1 MAEIIRI
8 PDGNAF
14 QLRVTGRIRMGDYTE
29 DADFSVVTRMGVNF
43 VRRGRIAQTFGLDS
57 LGRIVIGNSGNLAQG
72 VYGVELY
79 GYYHGEPWRNYQKN
93 VFQIVNENA
102 ISDPGSDNENMLTYD
117 VTFDVTFGGDGIS
130 AAFVEATV
138 ATHNGDQESHPDIRN
153 MIPTKVSELQN
164 DRDFTDKTYVELRL
178 SGKQDVIDDLST
190 IRSGAAAGATAYQK
204 PGTGIPESDMSDA
217 VKAKLAKA
225 ETALQEHQDISGK
238 QDVIQDLS
246 AIRSGAAAGGTA
258 YQKPVTGIPASDLS
272 SEVQDMIENGGK
284 TKSVSVNGGTPVT
297 PDANGLVDLT
307 IEQANV
313 TIGTVTTGAAGSNA
327 DVHNSGTPTAPVLD
341 FVIPQGQ
348 TGQTGPQ
355 GPKGDP
361 GDSVLVGEGDL
372 PLAHVLGQDN
382 TKAISQ
388 KGISDVLYP
397 ILGDYYYDVEIAATI
412 TGKYI
417 VYNTGVIQGASG
429 TPTLYIS
436 FYEIPA
442 DADSVTIAVPKTG
455 GTTCAVY
462 GYANSTSATKVSSP
476 TEKGNSG
483 AKNLTFQPNHQYKYL
498 VINYNSANGEPT
510 VQFHKPAKD
519 LDDLMN
525 ASEIF
530 RDFSK
535 TYTKD
540 ECSVSGEYIA
550 SNGTLKTGYSN
561 FKRSGFLSTMRAT
574 KITIT
579 CGYTSTDATIVA
591 FYGEGQNFLSGIL
604 ANGQSAQEYDVPVLA
619 RYIRI
624 SNKSDSA
631 ISIVLDA
638 VEVDGFNAT
647 IDQMLAEVE
656 TLKENVPPRFINI
669 LHIGNSFTMNTHT
682 NLGTLINN
690 LGITNVNI
698 QYIQMGSASLG
709 YYVGELDTSDSMGLT
724 KTIGDAV
731 ASSGTLQS
739 IFAHDWD
746 VVIFQQVSHYAGNYA
761 TYNPYLAILINA
773 ARKYCTRKDVKIGFM
788 MTWETYRAAFADIVA
803 AVRSMMADY
812 NIDFLIPAGTAVE
825 NARLTSMNTD
835 VNDFSS
841 DTQIQHL
848 AVGVG
853 RYVAACAFY
862 SEVLEPMTG
871 IPVYNDTTTTIS
883 SDGGLGSVAVT
894 ADNRELCQK
903 CAEYAVIHPYGT
915 INVEDL

>member
-1 MAEIIRI
+1 MKILKIYKGELECELPEGPQGPAGQNGR
-8 PDGNAF
+8 DG
-14 QLRVTGRIRMGDYTE
+14 
-29 DADFSVVTRMGVNF
+29 ADG
-43 VRRGRIAQTFGLDS
+43 Q
-57 LGRIVIGNSGNLAQG
+57 QG
-72 VYGVELY
+72 PAGPA
-79 GYYHGEPWRNYQKN
+79 GPQGPQGEQGP
-93 VFQIVNENA
+93 
-102 ISDPGSDNENMLTYD
+102 
-117 VTFDVTFGGDGIS
+117 
-130 AAFVEATV
+130 
-138 ATHNGDQESHPDIRN
+138 
-153 MIPTKVSELQN
+153 
-164 DRDFTDKTYVELRL
+164 
-178 SGKQDVIDDLST
+178 
-190 IRSGAAAGATAYQK
+190 AGAT
-204 PGTGIPESDMSDA
+204 G
-217 VKAKLAKA
+217 
-225 ETALQEHQDISGK
+225 
-238 QDVIQDLS
+238 
-246 AIRSGAAAGGTA
+246 AI
-258 YQKPVTGIPASDLS
+258 
-272 SEVQDMIENGGK
+272 
-284 TKSVSVNGGTPVT
+284 
-297 PDANGLVDLT
+297 
-307 IEQANV
+307 
-313 TIGTVTTGAAGSNA
+313 
-327 DVHNSGTPTAPVLD
+327 
-341 FVIPQGQ
+341 
-348 TGQTGPQ
+348 GPQ

-388 KGISDVLYP
+388 KGVSDVLYP
-397 ILGDYYYDVEIAATI
+397 FVGDYDYEVEIAATV

-417 VYNTGVIQGASG
+417 AYSTGSFATASS

-498 VINYNSANGEPT
+498 VINYNSASGEPT

-519 LDDLMN
+519 WSDVMK
-525 ASEIF
+525 ASEIH
-530 RDFSK
+530 RNFSK

-540 ECSVSGEYIA
+540 ECNVSGEYIA

-579 CGYTSTDATIVA
+579 CGYTSTDAAIVA

-604 ANGQSAQEYDVPVLA
+604 ASSQSAQEYDVPVLA

-624 SNKSDSA
+624 SNKNSST

-638 VEVDGFNAT
+638 VEIDGFNAT
-647 IDQMLAEVE
+647 IDQVLADVE

-682 NLGTLINN
+682 NLGTLLSH
-690 LGITNVNI
+690 LGVTNVNI
-698 QYIQMGSASLG
+698 QHTN
-709 YYVGELDTSDSMGLT
+709 VGGAGLET
-724 KTIGDAV
+724 FVGKLNNAETIAVETTRGNAV
-731 ASSGTLQS
+731 AASGSLQS
-739 IFAHDWD
+739 ILSHDWD
-746 VVIFQQVSHYAGNYA
+746 VIVFQQVSAQAGNYA

-773 ARKYCTRKDVKIGFM
+773 ARKYCTRKDVKIGFETVWRTY
-788 MTWETYRAAFADIVA
+788 MTTFASVLEA
-803 AVRSMMADY
+803 TRSMMADY

-862 SEVLEPMTG
+862 CEVLEPMTG
-871 IPVYNDTTTTIS
+871 IPVYNDTTTTVS
-883 SDGGLGSVAVT
+883 ASGTGSVAVT

-903 CAEYAVIHPYGT
+903 CAEYAVIHPFGT
-915 INVEDL
+915 INVENL

>member
-1 MAEIIRI
+1 MKILKIYKGELECELPEGPQGPAGQ
-8 PDGNAF
+8 DG
-14 QLRVTGRIRMGDYTE
+14 QDG
-29 DADFSVVTRMGVNF
+29 ADG
-43 VRRGRIAQTFGLDS
+43 Q
-57 LGRIVIGNSGNLAQG
+57 QG
-72 VYGVELY
+72 PAGPA
-79 GYYHGEPWRNYQKN
+79 GPQGPQGEQGP
-93 VFQIVNENA
+93 
-102 ISDPGSDNENMLTYD
+102 
-117 VTFDVTFGGDGIS
+117 
-130 AAFVEATV
+130 
-138 ATHNGDQESHPDIRN
+138 
-153 MIPTKVSELQN
+153 
-164 DRDFTDKTYVELRL
+164 
-178 SGKQDVIDDLST
+178 
-190 IRSGAAAGATAYQK
+190 AGAT
-204 PGTGIPESDMSDA
+204 
-217 VKAKLAKA
+217 
-225 ETALQEHQDISGK
+225 
-238 QDVIQDLS
+238 
-246 AIRSGAAAGGTA
+246 GA
-258 YQKPVTGIPASDLS
+258 
-272 SEVQDMIENGGK
+272 
-284 TKSVSVNGGTPVT
+284 
-297 PDANGLVDLT
+297 
-307 IEQANV
+307 
-313 TIGTVTTGAAGSNA
+313 
-327 DVHNSGTPTAPVLD
+327 
-341 FVIPQGQ
+341 
-348 TGQTGPQ
+348 TGPQ

-388 KGISDVLYP
+388 KGVSDVLYP
-397 ILGDYYYDVEIAATI
+397 LVGNYDYEVEIAATV

-417 VYNTGVIQGASG
+417 AYSTGSFATASS

-442 DADSVTIAVPKTG
+442 DADSATIAVPKTG
-455 GTTCAVY
+455 GNTCAVY

-498 VINYNSANGEPT
+498 VINYNSASGEPT
-510 VQFHKPAKD
+510 VQFHKPARD

-525 ASEIF
+525 ASEIS

-604 ANGQSAQEYDVPVLA
+604 ASSQSAQEYDVPVLA

-624 SNKSDSA
+624 SNKDSSS

-647 IDQMLAEVE
+647 IDQMLDDVE

-682 NLGTLINN
+682 NLGTLLSH
-690 LGITNVNI
+690 LGVTNVNI
-698 QYIQMGSASLG
+698 QHTNVGGAGLG
-709 YYVGELDTSDSMGLT
+709 TFVT
-724 KTIGDAV
+724 KLNNAETIAVETTRGNAV
-731 ASSGTLQS
+731 AASGSLQS
-739 IFAHDWD
+739 ILSHDWD
-746 VVIFQQVSHYAGNYA
+746 VIVFQQVSAQAGNYA

-773 ARKYCTRKDVKIGFM
+773 ARKYCTRKDVKIGFETVWRTY
-788 MTWETYRAAFADIVA
+788 MTTFASVLEA
-803 AVRSMMADY
+803 TRSMMADY

-841 DTQIQHL
+841 DNQIQHL

-862 SEVLEPMTG
+862 CEVLEPMTG
-871 IPVYNDTTTTIS
+871 IPVYDDTTTTVS
-883 SDGGLGSVAVT
+883 ASGTGSVAVT

-903 CAEYAVIHPYGT
+903 CAEYAVIHPFGT
-915 INVEDL
+915 INVENL

>member
-1 MAEIIRI
+1 MKILKIYKGELECELPEGPQGPAGQ
-8 PDGNAF
+8 DG
-14 QLRVTGRIRMGDYTE
+14 QDG
-29 DADFSVVTRMGVNF
+29 ADG
-43 VRRGRIAQTFGLDS
+43 Q
-57 LGRIVIGNSGNLAQG
+57 QG
-72 VYGVELY
+72 PAGPA
-79 GYYHGEPWRNYQKN
+79 GPQGPQGEQGP
-93 VFQIVNENA
+93 
-102 ISDPGSDNENMLTYD
+102 
-117 VTFDVTFGGDGIS
+117 
-130 AAFVEATV
+130 
-138 ATHNGDQESHPDIRN
+138 
-153 MIPTKVSELQN
+153 
-164 DRDFTDKTYVELRL
+164 
-178 SGKQDVIDDLST
+178 
-190 IRSGAAAGATAYQK
+190 AGAT
-204 PGTGIPESDMSDA
+204 
-217 VKAKLAKA
+217 
-225 ETALQEHQDISGK
+225 
-238 QDVIQDLS
+238 
-246 AIRSGAAAGGTA
+246 GA
-258 YQKPVTGIPASDLS
+258 
-272 SEVQDMIENGGK
+272 
-284 TKSVSVNGGTPVT
+284 
-297 PDANGLVDLT
+297 
-307 IEQANV
+307 
-313 TIGTVTTGAAGSNA
+313 
-327 DVHNSGTPTAPVLD
+327 
-341 FVIPQGQ
+341 
-348 TGQTGPQ
+348 TGPQ

-417 VYNTGVIQGASG
+417 VYNTGVIQGASS
-429 TPTLYIS
+429 TPTMAIA
-436 FYEIPA
+436 FYEIPE
-442 DADSVTIAVPKTG
+442 DADSATISIPKTG
-455 GTTCAVY
+455 SAGCAVY
-462 GYANSTSATKVSSP
+462 GY
-476 TEKGNSG
+476 
-483 AKNLTFQPNHQYKYL
+483 KYL
-498 VINYNSANGEPT
+498 VVNYNSASGEPT

-519 LDDLMN
+519 WSDVMN
-525 ASEIF
+525 AAEIS

-540 ECSVSGEYIA
+540 DCDVDGVYIA
-550 SNGTLKTGYSN
+550 SNGTVRTGYSN
-561 FKRSGFLSTMRAT
+561 FKCSGFLSTMRAS

-579 CGYTSTDATIVA
+579 CGYTSSDATIVA
-591 FYGEGQNFLSGIL
+591 FYNSEQNFMSGML
-604 ANGQSAQEYDVPVLA
+604 ANSQNAQEYEVPGLTK
-619 RYIRI
+619 YIRI
-624 SNKSDSA
+624 SNKKASN
-631 ISIVLDA
+631 ISIVLETDGI
-638 VEVDGFNAT
+638 DGFNAT
-647 IDQMLAEVE
+647 IDQMLDDVE
-656 TLKENVPPRFINI
+656 TLKENMPPRFINI

-903 CAEYAVIHPYGT
+903 CAEYAVIHPFGT
-915 INVEDL
+915 INVENL

>member
-1 MAEIIRI
+1 MKILKIYKGELECELPEGPQGPAGQ
-8 PDGNAF
+8 DG
-14 QLRVTGRIRMGDYTE
+14 QDG
-29 DADFSVVTRMGVNF
+29 ADG
-43 VRRGRIAQTFGLDS
+43 Q
-57 LGRIVIGNSGNLAQG
+57 QG
-72 VYGVELY
+72 PAGPA
-79 GYYHGEPWRNYQKN
+79 GPQGPQGEQGP
-93 VFQIVNENA
+93 
-102 ISDPGSDNENMLTYD
+102 
-117 VTFDVTFGGDGIS
+117 
-130 AAFVEATV
+130 
-138 ATHNGDQESHPDIRN
+138 
-153 MIPTKVSELQN
+153 
-164 DRDFTDKTYVELRL
+164 
-178 SGKQDVIDDLST
+178 
-190 IRSGAAAGATAYQK
+190 AGAT
-204 PGTGIPESDMSDA
+204 
-217 VKAKLAKA
+217 
-225 ETALQEHQDISGK
+225 
-238 QDVIQDLS
+238 
-246 AIRSGAAAGGTA
+246 GA
-258 YQKPVTGIPASDLS
+258 
-272 SEVQDMIENGGK
+272 
-284 TKSVSVNGGTPVT
+284 
-297 PDANGLVDLT
+297 
-307 IEQANV
+307 
-313 TIGTVTTGAAGSNA
+313 
-327 DVHNSGTPTAPVLD
+327 
-341 FVIPQGQ
+341 
-348 TGQTGPQ
+348 TGPQ

-388 KGISDVLYP
+388 KGVSDVLYP
-397 ILGDYYYDVEIAATI
+397 LVGNYDYEVEIAATV

-417 VYNTGVIQGASG
+417 AYSTGSFATASS

-442 DADSVTIAVPKTG
+442 DADSATIAVPKTG
-455 GTTCAVY
+455 GNTCAVY

-519 LDDLMN
+519 LGDLMN

-579 CGYTSTDATIVA
+579 CGYTSTDAAIVA

-604 ANGQSAQEYDVPVLA
+604 ASSQSAQEYDVPVLA

-624 SNKSDSA
+624 SNKSESA

-647 IDQMLAEVE
+647 IDQMLDDVE

-682 NLGTLINN
+682 NLGTLLSH
-690 LGITNVNI
+690 LGVTNVNI
-698 QYIQMGSASLG
+698 QHTN
-709 YYVGELDTSDSMGLT
+709 VGGAGLETFVGKLNNADSITVETTRGN
-724 KTIGDAV
+724 AV
-731 ASSGTLQS
+731 AASGSLQS
-739 IFAHDWD
+739 ILSHDWD
-746 VVIFQQVSHYAGNYA
+746 VIVFQQVSAQAGNYA

-773 ARKYCTRKDVKIGFM
+773 ARKYCTRKDVKIGFETVWRTY
-788 MTWETYRAAFADIVA
+788 MTTFASVLEA
-803 AVRSMMADY
+803 TRSMMADY

-862 SEVLEPMTG
+862 CEVLEPMTG
-871 IPVYNDTTTTIS
+871 IPVYDDTTTTIS
-883 SDGGLGSVAVT
+883 ASGTGSVAVT

-903 CAEYAVIHPYGT
+903 CAEYAVIHPFGT
-915 INVEDL
+915 INVENL

>member
-1 MAEIIRI
+1 MKILKIYKGELECELPEGPQGPAGQ
-8 PDGNAF
+8 DG
-14 QLRVTGRIRMGDYTE
+14 QDG
-29 DADFSVVTRMGVNF
+29 ADG
-43 VRRGRIAQTFGLDS
+43 Q
-57 LGRIVIGNSGNLAQG
+57 QG
-72 VYGVELY
+72 PAGPA
-79 GYYHGEPWRNYQKN
+79 GPQGPQGEQGP
-93 VFQIVNENA
+93 
-102 ISDPGSDNENMLTYD
+102 
-117 VTFDVTFGGDGIS
+117 
-130 AAFVEATV
+130 
-138 ATHNGDQESHPDIRN
+138 
-153 MIPTKVSELQN
+153 
-164 DRDFTDKTYVELRL
+164 
-178 SGKQDVIDDLST
+178 
-190 IRSGAAAGATAYQK
+190 AGAT
-204 PGTGIPESDMSDA
+204 
-217 VKAKLAKA
+217 
-225 ETALQEHQDISGK
+225 
-238 QDVIQDLS
+238 
-246 AIRSGAAAGGTA
+246 GA
-258 YQKPVTGIPASDLS
+258 
-272 SEVQDMIENGGK
+272 
-284 TKSVSVNGGTPVT
+284 
-297 PDANGLVDLT
+297 
-307 IEQANV
+307 
-313 TIGTVTTGAAGSNA
+313 
-327 DVHNSGTPTAPVLD
+327 
-341 FVIPQGQ
+341 
-348 TGQTGPQ
+348 TGPQ

-388 KGISDVLYP
+388 KGVSDVLYP
-397 ILGDYYYDVEIAATI
+397 LVGDYDYEVEIAATV

-417 VYNTGVIQGASG
+417 AYSTGSFATASS

-455 GTTCAVY
+455 GNTCAVY

-498 VINYNSANGEPT
+498 VINYNSASGEPT

-519 LDDLMN
+519 LGDLMN
-525 ASEIF
+525 ASEIY
-530 RDFSK
+530 RNFSK

-604 ANGQSAQEYDVPVLA
+604 ASSQSAQEYDVPVLA

-647 IDQMLAEVE
+647 IDQMLADVE

-682 NLGTLINN
+682 NLGTLLSH
-690 LGITNVNI
+690 LGVTNVNI
-698 QYIQMGSASLG
+698 QHTN
-709 YYVGELDTSDSMGLT
+709 VGGAGLETFVT
-724 KTIGDAV
+724 KLNNAETIAVETTRGNAV
-731 ASSGTLQS
+731 AASGSLQS
-739 IFAHDWD
+739 ILSHDWD
-746 VVIFQQVSHYAGNYA
+746 VIVFQQVSAQAGNYA

-773 ARKYCTRKDVKIGFM
+773 ARKYCTRKDVKIGFETVWRTY
-788 MTWETYRAAFADIVA
+788 MTTFASVLEA
-803 AVRSMMADY
+803 TRSMMADY

-841 DTQIQHL
+841 DAQIQHL

-862 SEVLEPMTG
+862 CEVLEPMTG
-871 IPVYNDTTTTIS
+871 IPVYDDTTTTVS
-883 SDGGLGSVAVT
+883 ASGTGSVAVT

-903 CAEYAVIHPYGT
+903 CAEYAVIHPFGT
-915 INVEDL
+915 INVENL

>member
-1 MAEIIRI
+1 MKILKIYKGELECELPEGPQGPAGQ
-8 PDGNAF
+8 DG
-14 QLRVTGRIRMGDYTE
+14 RDG
-29 DADFSVVTRMGVNF
+29 ADG
-43 VRRGRIAQTFGLDS
+43 Q
-57 LGRIVIGNSGNLAQG
+57 QG
-72 VYGVELY
+72 PAGPA
-79 GYYHGEPWRNYQKN
+79 GPQGPQGEQGP
-93 VFQIVNENA
+93 
-102 ISDPGSDNENMLTYD
+102 
-117 VTFDVTFGGDGIS
+117 
-130 AAFVEATV
+130 
-138 ATHNGDQESHPDIRN
+138 
-153 MIPTKVSELQN
+153 
-164 DRDFTDKTYVELRL
+164 
-178 SGKQDVIDDLST
+178 
-190 IRSGAAAGATAYQK
+190 AGAT
-204 PGTGIPESDMSDA
+204 
-217 VKAKLAKA
+217 
-225 ETALQEHQDISGK
+225 
-238 QDVIQDLS
+238 
-246 AIRSGAAAGGTA
+246 GA
-258 YQKPVTGIPASDLS
+258 
-272 SEVQDMIENGGK
+272 
-284 TKSVSVNGGTPVT
+284 
-297 PDANGLVDLT
+297 
-307 IEQANV
+307 
-313 TIGTVTTGAAGSNA
+313 
-327 DVHNSGTPTAPVLD
+327 
-341 FVIPQGQ
+341 
-348 TGQTGPQ
+348 TGPQ

-388 KGISDVLYP
+388 KGVSDVLYP
-397 ILGDYYYDVEIAATI
+397 LVGDYDYEVEIAATV

-417 VYNTGVIQGASG
+417 AYSTGSFANASS

-498 VINYNSANGEPT
+498 VINYNSASGEPT

-519 LDDLMN
+519 LGDLMN
-525 ASEIF
+525 ASEIY

-604 ANGQSAQEYDVPVLA
+604 ASSQSAQEYDVPVLA

-624 SNKSDSA
+624 SNKDSSS

-647 IDQMLAEVE
+647 IDQVLDDVE

-682 NLGTLINN
+682 NLGTLLSH
-690 LGITNVNI
+690 LGVTNVNI
-698 QYIQMGSASLG
+698 QHTNVGGAGLG
-709 YYVGELDTSDSMGLT
+709 TFVGKLNNAE
-724 KTIGDAV
+724 TIAVETTRGNAV
-731 ASSGTLQS
+731 AASGSLQS
-739 IFAHDWD
+739 ILSHDWD
-746 VVIFQQVSHYAGNYA
+746 VIVFQQVSAQAGNYA

-773 ARKYCTRKDVKIGFM
+773 ARKYCTRKDVKIGFETVWRTY
-788 MTWETYRAAFADIVA
+788 MTTFASVLEA
-803 AVRSMMADY
+803 TRSMMADY

-862 SEVLEPMTG
+862 CEVLEPMTG
-871 IPVYNDTTTTIS
+871 IPVYDDTTTTVS
-883 SDGGLGSVAVT
+883 ASGTGSVAVT

-903 CAEYAVIHPYGT
+903 CAEYAVIHPFGT
-915 INVEDL
+915 INVENL

>member
-1 MAEIIRI
+1 MKILKIYKGELECELPEGPQGPAGQNGR
-8 PDGNAF
+8 DG
-14 QLRVTGRIRMGDYTE
+14 
-29 DADFSVVTRMGVNF
+29 ADG
-43 VRRGRIAQTFGLDS
+43 Q
-57 LGRIVIGNSGNLAQG
+57 QG
-72 VYGVELY
+72 PAGPA
-79 GYYHGEPWRNYQKN
+79 GPQGPQGEQGP
-93 VFQIVNENA
+93 
-102 ISDPGSDNENMLTYD
+102 
-117 VTFDVTFGGDGIS
+117 
-130 AAFVEATV
+130 
-138 ATHNGDQESHPDIRN
+138 
-153 MIPTKVSELQN
+153 
-164 DRDFTDKTYVELRL
+164 
-178 SGKQDVIDDLST
+178 
-190 IRSGAAAGATAYQK
+190 AGAT
-204 PGTGIPESDMSDA
+204 G
-217 VKAKLAKA
+217 
-225 ETALQEHQDISGK
+225 
-238 QDVIQDLS
+238 
-246 AIRSGAAAGGTA
+246 AI
-258 YQKPVTGIPASDLS
+258 
-272 SEVQDMIENGGK
+272 
-284 TKSVSVNGGTPVT
+284 
-297 PDANGLVDLT
+297 
-307 IEQANV
+307 
-313 TIGTVTTGAAGSNA
+313 
-327 DVHNSGTPTAPVLD
+327 
-341 FVIPQGQ
+341 
-348 TGQTGPQ
+348 GPQ

-388 KGISDVLYP
+388 KGVSDVLYP
-397 ILGDYYYDVEIAATI
+397 FVGDYDYEVEIAATV

-417 VYNTGVIQGASG
+417 AYSTGSFATASS

-519 LDDLMN
+519 LGDLMN

-530 RDFSK
+530 RYFSK

-540 ECSVSGEYIA
+540 ECNVSGEYIA

-579 CGYTSTDATIVA
+579 CGYTSTDAAIVA

-604 ANGQSAQEYDVPVLA
+604 ASSQSAQEYDVPVLA

-624 SNKSDSA
+624 SNKNSST

-638 VEVDGFNAT
+638 VEIDGFNAT
-647 IDQMLAEVE
+647 IDQVLADVE

-682 NLGTLINN
+682 NLGTLLSH
-690 LGITNVNI
+690 LGVTNVNI
-698 QYIQMGSASLG
+698 QHTN
-709 YYVGELDTSDSMGLT
+709 VGGAGLET
-724 KTIGDAV
+724 FVGKLNNAETIAVETTRGNAV
-731 ASSGTLQS
+731 AASGSLQS
-739 IFAHDWD
+739 ILSHDWD
-746 VVIFQQVSHYAGNYA
+746 VIVFQQVSAQAGNYA

-773 ARKYCTRKDVKIGFM
+773 ARKYCTRKDVKIGFETVWRTY
-788 MTWETYRAAFADIVA
+788 MTTFASVLEA
-803 AVRSMMADY
+803 TRSMMADY

-862 SEVLEPMTG
+862 CEVLEPMTG
-871 IPVYNDTTTTIS
+871 IPVYNDTTTTVS
-883 SDGGLGSVAVT
+883 ASGTGSVAVT

-903 CAEYAVIHPYGT
+903 CAEYAVIHPFGT
-915 INVEDL
+915 INVENL

>member
-1 MAEIIRI
+1 MKILKIYKGELECELPEGPQGPAGQ
-8 PDGNAF
+8 DG
-14 QLRVTGRIRMGDYTE
+14 QDG
-29 DADFSVVTRMGVNF
+29 ADG
-43 VRRGRIAQTFGLDS
+43 Q
-57 LGRIVIGNSGNLAQG
+57 QG
-72 VYGVELY
+72 PAGPA
-79 GYYHGEPWRNYQKN
+79 GPQGPQGEQGP
-93 VFQIVNENA
+93 
-102 ISDPGSDNENMLTYD
+102 
-117 VTFDVTFGGDGIS
+117 
-130 AAFVEATV
+130 
-138 ATHNGDQESHPDIRN
+138 
-153 MIPTKVSELQN
+153 
-164 DRDFTDKTYVELRL
+164 
-178 SGKQDVIDDLST
+178 
-190 IRSGAAAGATAYQK
+190 AGAT
-204 PGTGIPESDMSDA
+204 
-217 VKAKLAKA
+217 
-225 ETALQEHQDISGK
+225 
-238 QDVIQDLS
+238 
-246 AIRSGAAAGGTA
+246 GA
-258 YQKPVTGIPASDLS
+258 
-272 SEVQDMIENGGK
+272 
-284 TKSVSVNGGTPVT
+284 
-297 PDANGLVDLT
+297 
-307 IEQANV
+307 
-313 TIGTVTTGAAGSNA
+313 
-327 DVHNSGTPTAPVLD
+327 
-341 FVIPQGQ
+341 
-348 TGQTGPQ
+348 TGPQ

-388 KGISDVLYP
+388 KGVSDVLYP
-397 ILGDYYYDVEIAATI
+397 LVGDYDYEVEIAATV

-417 VYNTGVIQGASG
+417 AYSTGSFATASS

-462 GYANSTSATKVSSP
+462 GYANSTSATKVSSQ

-498 VINYNSANGEPT
+498 VINYNSASGDPT

-519 LDDLMN
+519 LGDLMN
-525 ASEIF
+525 ASKIF

-540 ECSVSGEYIA
+540 ECSVSGEYIT

-561 FKRSGFLSTMRAT
+561 FKRSDFLSTMRAS
-574 KITIT
+574 KVTIT

-604 ANGQSAQEYDVPVLA
+604 ASSQSAQEYDVPVLA

-624 SNKSDSA
+624 SNKDSSS

-647 IDQMLAEVE
+647 IDQMLDDVE

-682 NLGTLINN
+682 NLGTLLSH
-690 LGITNVNI
+690 LGVANVNI
-698 QYIQMGSASLG
+698 QHTNVGGAGLGTFVTKLNNADSITVETTRGNTVAASGS
-709 YYVGELDTSDSMGLT
+709 
-724 KTIGDAV
+724 
-731 ASSGTLQS
+731 LQS
-739 IFAHDWD
+739 ILSHDWD
-746 VVIFQQVSHYAGNYA
+746 VIVFQQVSAQAGSYA

-773 ARKYCTRKDVKIGFM
+773 ARKYCTRKDVKIGFETVWRTY
-788 MTWETYRAAFADIVA
+788 MTTFASVLEA
-803 AVRSMMADY
+803 TRSMMADY

-862 SEVLEPMTG
+862 CEVLEPMTG
-871 IPVYNDTTTTIS
+871 IPVYNDTTTTVS
-883 SDGGLGSVAVT
+883 ASGTGSVAVT

-903 CAEYAVIHPYGT
+903 CAEYAVIHPFGT
-915 INVEDL
+915 INVENL

>member
-1 MAEIIRI
+1 MKILKIYKGELECELPEGPQGPAGQ
-8 PDGNAF
+8 DG
-14 QLRVTGRIRMGDYTE
+14 RDG
-29 DADFSVVTRMGVNF
+29 ADG
-43 VRRGRIAQTFGLDS
+43 Q
-57 LGRIVIGNSGNLAQG
+57 QG
-72 VYGVELY
+72 PAGPA
-79 GYYHGEPWRNYQKN
+79 GPQGPQGEQGP
-93 VFQIVNENA
+93 
-102 ISDPGSDNENMLTYD
+102 
-117 VTFDVTFGGDGIS
+117 
-130 AAFVEATV
+130 
-138 ATHNGDQESHPDIRN
+138 
-153 MIPTKVSELQN
+153 
-164 DRDFTDKTYVELRL
+164 
-178 SGKQDVIDDLST
+178 
-190 IRSGAAAGATAYQK
+190 AGAT
-204 PGTGIPESDMSDA
+204 
-217 VKAKLAKA
+217 
-225 ETALQEHQDISGK
+225 
-238 QDVIQDLS
+238 
-246 AIRSGAAAGGTA
+246 GA
-258 YQKPVTGIPASDLS
+258 
-272 SEVQDMIENGGK
+272 
-284 TKSVSVNGGTPVT
+284 
-297 PDANGLVDLT
+297 
-307 IEQANV
+307 
-313 TIGTVTTGAAGSNA
+313 
-327 DVHNSGTPTAPVLD
+327 
-341 FVIPQGQ
+341 
-348 TGQTGPQ
+348 TGPQ

-388 KGISDVLYP
+388 KGVSDVLYP
-397 ILGDYYYDVEIAATI
+397 LVGDYDYEVEIAATV

-417 VYNTGVIQGASG
+417 AYSTGSFANASS

-498 VINYNSANGEPT
+498 VINYNSASGEPT

-519 LDDLMN
+519 LGDLMN
-525 ASEIF
+525 ASEIY

-624 SNKSDSA
+624 SNKDSSS

-647 IDQMLAEVE
+647 IDQVLADVE

-682 NLGTLINN
+682 NLGTLLSH
-690 LGITNVNI
+690 LGVTNVNI
-698 QYIQMGSASLG
+698 QHTNVGGAGLG
-709 YYVGELDTSDSMGLT
+709 TFVGKLNNAE
-724 KTIGDAV
+724 TIAVETTRGNAV
-731 ASSGTLQS
+731 AASGSLQS
-739 IFAHDWD
+739 ILSHDWD
-746 VVIFQQVSHYAGNYA
+746 VIVFQQVSAQAGNYA

-773 ARKYCTRKDVKIGFM
+773 ARKYCTRKDVKIGFETVWRTY
-788 MTWETYRAAFADIVA
+788 MTTFASVLEA
-803 AVRSMMADY
+803 TRSMMADY

-862 SEVLEPMTG
+862 CEVLEPMTG
-871 IPVYNDTTTTIS
+871 IPVYDDTTTTVS
-883 SDGGLGSVAVT
+883 ASGTGSVAVT

-903 CAEYAVIHPYGT
+903 CAEYAVIHPFGT
-915 INVEDL
+915 INVENL